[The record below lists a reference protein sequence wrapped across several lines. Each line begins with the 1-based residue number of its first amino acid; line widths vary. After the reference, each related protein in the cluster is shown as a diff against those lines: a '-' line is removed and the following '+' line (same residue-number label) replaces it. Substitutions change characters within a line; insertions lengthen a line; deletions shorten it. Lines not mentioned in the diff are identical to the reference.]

1 MARRDDEFDKSSDQ
15 EEISSS
21 RQLVQCAECSRT
33 VGYSTKHPYCPMC
46 GAKLEFSTP
55 NYSGRSDDIVTDR
68 DRFPVH
74 RRASIVERR
83 RCNRV
88 PCRVVRACINTGGA
102 TSVIGDMPNVSRN
115 GMCLRTFEQLRPEAL
130 VSIATYYTEG
140 SINIFQNGRV
150 VWMRYIESGVS
161 EYGIEFAS
169 ARYS

>member
-1 MARRDDEFDKSSDQ
+1 MARRDDEFDKSSNQ
-15 EEISSS
+15 EESSSS
-21 RQLVQCAECSRT
+21 RKLVQCAVCSRT
-33 VGYSTKHPYCPMC
+33 VGYSTTHPYCPMC

-55 NYSGRSDDIVTDR
+55 NYSGRSDDIVTGR

-74 RRASIVERR
+74 RRTSIVERR

-88 PCRVVRACINTGGA
+88 PCRDVRACINTGGA

-140 SINIFQNGRV
+140 SQNIFRNGRV
-150 VWMRYIESGVS
+150 VWTRYIESVVS
-161 EYGIEFAS
+161 EYGIEFAN

>member
-21 RQLVQCAECSRT
+21 RQLVQCPVCSRT
-33 VGYSTKHPYCPMC
+33 VGYSTTHPHCPMC

-55 NYSGRSDDIVTDR
+55 NYSGRPADVVTGP

-88 PCRVVRACINTGGA
+88 PCRGVRACINTGGT
-102 TSVIGDMPNVSRN
+102 TSVIGDMPNISRN
-115 GMCLRTFEQLRPEAL
+115 GMCLRTFEQLRPEAQ

-140 SINIFQNGRV
+140 SQNIFRNGRV
-150 VWMRYIESGVS
+150 VWTRSIESGVS
-161 EYGIEFAS
+161 EYGIEFAN
-169 ARYS
+169 ARYT

>member
-15 EEISSS
+15 QEISSS
-21 RQLVQCAECSRT
+21 RQLVRCAVCSRT
-33 VGYSTKHPYCPMC
+33 VGYSTTHPYCPMC

-55 NYSGRSDDIVTDR
+55 NYSGRSDDIDTGR

-88 PCRVVRACINTGGA
+88 PCRGVRACINTGGA

-130 VSIATYYTEG
+130 VSIATHYIEG
-140 SINIFQNGRV
+140 GQNIFRNGRL
-150 VWMRYIESGVS
+150 VWTRHIESGVS
-161 EYGIEFAS
+161 EYGFEFAN